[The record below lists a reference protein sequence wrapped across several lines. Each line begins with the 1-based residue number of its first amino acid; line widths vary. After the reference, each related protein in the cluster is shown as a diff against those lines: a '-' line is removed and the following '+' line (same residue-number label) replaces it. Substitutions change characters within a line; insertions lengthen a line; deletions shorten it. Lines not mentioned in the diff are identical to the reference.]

1 MVAVLRGGQPILSG
15 RTKKVKNKHYL
26 SQRSKMKKL
35 LILTITLLGL
45 NVSFAQRMRV
55 LENYSLNYGFD
66 KKTSV
71 PSFMY
76 SQTLIMG
83 KKSNFAVGTGL
94 RIGAF
99 SAKGKTYTGMESK
112 NKNVSL
118 IPYPKANATF
128 FNIPLIVELQTK
140 KILIGAN
147 FDLIGFAFGKTRDSL
162 IVNNKSGL
170 ILDSLNVRPPRLNL
184 AFGGRGV
191 TNNEVY
197 IGFRPQEGFTLRVG
211 VSFMFSQYNARYRR
225 NNKDVDFG
233 RFKYD
238 VPMMPF
244 VSMVFNFER

>member
-1 MVAVLRGGQPILSG
+1 
-15 RTKKVKNKHYL
+15 
-26 SQRSKMKKL
+26 MKKL
-35 LILTITLLGL
+35 LVLIIALLGL

-55 LENYSLNYGFD
+55 NENYSLTYGFG

-76 SQTLIMG
+76 SQTLVMG
-83 KKSNFAVGTGL
+83 KKGGFAVGTGF
-94 RIGAF
+94 RVGAF

-118 IPYPKANATF
+118 VPYPKANATF
-128 FNIPLIVELQTK
+128 INIPLVVELQSK

-162 IVNNKSGL
+162 IVNNKSGQV
-170 ILDSLNVRPPRLNL
+170 LDSLSVRPPNLNL
-184 AFGGRGV
+184 AFGGRGT
-191 TNNEVY
+191 TNNEIY
-197 IGFRPQEGFTLRVG
+197 IGFRPQDGFTLRVG

-225 NNKDVDFG
+225 NGKDVDFG